1 MDNEKAL
8 ENAGMT
14 AGGAPETGTAVTPE
28 PSLKERKYVGK
39 REFIMFGV
47 AACGQG
53 MVYAVMSSYIS
64 DFYVNVMQLPLIFV
78 MLLMLLARIWDAIN
92 DPMMGMIADKFTTPL
107 GKMKPY
113 VLFTAI
119 PIALLTF
126 FMFYVPEGFNRTELM
141 IYAAF
146 IYVFWGMTYTVSDVP
161 FWTLPNIMTPN
172 AKERANV
179 ISFGRT
185 VNGVGTA
192 IPLALFMVLSWIP
205 SLNAEGNLEA
215 EKTKYMILVLVA
227 SILGIA
233 LFLTSYF
240 TVKERVK
247 LPPKPKRKKGE
258 RGALYRIFHCKPLM
272 IVVIM
277 GVLSSGRYMMQA
289 AAIHV
294 ARYAFYIGPSL
305 DGLTGEALQTAYSG
319 SIGTVS
325 TLFQVCSAIGMFG
338 SMLVMPFLYKKFNYK
353 QIVVVSCIGGFLASV
368 ISTVFGALS
377 IYNDSLQW
385 MVYLLIPF
393 IIVQCIP
400 LGALNVTAYAMIGDS
415 LDYLEWKTGFRD
427 NALGSACQSFVNK
440 LGNALATT
448 FIIIMYM
455 IINLDPSATV
465 SKDAIIRVTDLTKD
479 QRFGMF
485 ALVSIVPGVSLILT
499 AIPVFFYDL
508 IGAKKEKILTE
519 LSERRAAEGISME
532 A

>member
-1 MDNEKAL
+1 MDNEIL
-8 ENAGMT
+8 NDT
-14 AGGAPETGTAVTPE
+14 APVTEAEANHATPETNVSFHPKKYMGK
-28 PSLKERKYVGK
+28 KEM
-39 REFIMFGV
+39 IMFGV

-53 MVYAVMSSYIS
+53 MIYAVMSSYIS
-64 DFYVNVMQLPLIFV
+64 DFYISVMRLPLVFV
-78 MLLMLLARIWDAIN
+78 LLLMLLARVWDAVN
-92 DPMMGMIADKFTTPL
+92 DPMMGMIADKYTTKL

-119 PIALLTF
+119 PIGVLTF
-126 FMFYVPEGFNRTELM
+126 FMFYVPEGLNTTELM

-172 AKERANV
+172 PEERATT
-179 ISFGRT
+179 ISLGRT
-185 VNGVGTA
+185 INGIGTA
-192 IPLALFMVLSWIP
+192 VPLALFMVLSFIP
-205 SLNAEGNLEA
+205 ALSDGTIAA
-215 EKTKYMILVLVA
+215 EKQKYMILVLVA
-227 SILGIA
+227 CIIGIS
-233 LFLTSYF
+233 LFVTSFF
-240 TVKERVK
+240 TVKERVQ
-247 LPPKPKRKKGE
+247 LPPKPKRKPGE
-258 RGALYRIFHCKPLM
+258 PGTLKRLFACKPLM

-277 GVLSSGRYMMQA
+277 GVLSSGRYMMQV

-305 DGLTGEALQTAYSG
+305 DGLTGEALEEALSG

-338 SMLVMPFLYKKFNYK
+338 SMLVMPLLYKKFNYK
-353 QIVVVSCIGGFLASV
+353 QIVTVSCVGGFIASVVSTLLGS
-368 ISTVFGALS
+368 LS
-377 IYNDSLQW
+377 IFTSANWL
-385 MVYLLIPF
+385 VYLLIPF
-393 IIVQCIP
+393 IIIQCIP

-448 FIIIMYM
+448 FIVIMYM
-455 IINLDPSATV
+455 IINLDPAQSV
-465 SKDAIIRVTDLTKD
+465 SQDAVIRVTELSDM

-485 ALVSIVPGVSLILT
+485 SLVSIVPGVSLILT

-508 IGAKKEKILTE
+508 TGKKKETITAE
-519 LSERRAAEGISME
+519 LAARREAQGISIE